1 MLGIICTTFKG
12 IIITC
17 AFRPGFLSLSLSLA
31 LRHLMSDFA
40 LSAFVNRVLLPLL
53 SWSVAVW
60 IVI

>member
-17 AFRPGFLSLSLSLA
+17 AFRPGFLSLA